1 MKKVEARNKK
11 EVTMKHIHKITVKK
25 AEDEMTPDDLS
36 GLLDQVFGFVLNLV
50 ADKGKGGQNG
60 GT

>member
-1 MKKVEARNKK
+1 
-11 EVTMKHIHKITVKK
+11 MKHIHKITVKK
-25 AEDEMTPDDLS
+25 AEDDLTPDDIS

-60 GT
+60 VS